1 MAFVLIAVALALG
14 ALASIQPGVNGR
26 MRTAV
31 GDPIF
36 AALVSTTFSTTSLLI
51 YTLIRQPARPSFDKL
66 AAGPWWMWTGG
77 FIGAAYVALAIILT
91 QKIGSAAMMAAI
103 VVGQMVAAMV
113 IDHFGVF
120 GLEVREITPTR
131 LLGVLLLFA
140 GVALIRYF

>member
-77 FIGAAYVALAIILT
+77 VIGAAYVALAEALSVT
-91 QKIGSAAMMAAI
+91 LVTGDARLAAAP
-103 VVGQMVAAMV
+103 G
-113 IDHFGVF
+113 
-120 GLEVREITPTR
+120 TR
-131 LLGVLLLFA
+131 CRIEQL
-140 GVALIRYF
+140 